1 MYRTTELDKLGS
13 PVYEWLST
21 TGSDHWCLATTYW
34 RIGMD
39 KFSEKGEIFKN
50 VNFRNQIPIAPVV
63 DLNGKMENIS
73 LIKQPRKK
81 NDWRKC

>member
-1 MYRTTELDKLGS
+1 
-13 PVYEWLST
+13 
-21 TGSDHWCLATTYW
+21 
-34 RIGMD
+34 MD

-81 NDWRKC
+81 ND